1 MYAKIQA
8 ARSAGLSEKDIIF
21 ALKEDSN
28 LGRQELSM
36 ILQGKFSPI
45 KPSRDLYEAIY
56 KEANIRLE
64 RRALNKLPVREMVD
78 IYGGLL
84 GKSLLSGS
92 VEDPRETPTL
102 NVDDISS
109 TDIPTLNIEDI
120 TPSATAK
127 PSTETRT
134 NPAFLGSNPV
144 DILKNLTI
152 GTRTQ

>member
-1 MYAKIQA
+1 
-8 ARSAGLSEKDIIF
+8 
-21 ALKEDSN
+21 
-28 LGRQELSM
+28 M

-64 RRALNKLPVREMVD
+64 RRAIDKLPITEMSD

-127 PSTETRT
+127 PSTQTRT

-152 GTRTQ
+152 GTRTQWNYQTTFH